1 MEAYVYWFVLGLIL
15 LGLELAT
22 GTFYMLVMALAAS
35 AGGLAA
41 YFGLPQALHFVAAAA
56 VGFIGTLVL
65 RKSRASML
73 ETPEPGLDAG
83 HSVKVVAWR
92 EDGTARVFYRGAEW
106 DAELESPDTPRDGA
120 LYIREVR
127 GSLLILTHSKQDAV

>member
-1 MEAYVYWFVLGLIL
+1 MEAYIYWFVLGLIL

-22 GTFYMLVMALAAS
+22 GTFYMLVMALAA
-35 AGGLAA
+35 AGGGLAA

-56 VGFIGTLVL
+56 IGLIGTLLL
-65 RKSRASML
+65 RKARASMRGRKM
-73 ETPEPGLDAG
+73 PEPGLDAG

-92 EDGTARVFYRGAEW
+92 EDGTARVSYRGAEW
-106 DAELESPDTPRDGA
+106 DAELESPGTPRDGT

-127 GSLLILTHSKQDAV
+127 GNLLILTHSK